1 MLIATVPVHDED
13 GSVGTIHIRFESRA
27 DYDGFIRDL
36 TADMCD
42 TSDVT
47 LAEVP
52 DDGRVVGDRRRVG
65 PAPGVPDQ
73 A

>member
-52 DDGRVVGDRRRVG
+52 ATWDCSGRDGCMVM
-65 PAPGVPDQ
+65 A
-73 A
+73 